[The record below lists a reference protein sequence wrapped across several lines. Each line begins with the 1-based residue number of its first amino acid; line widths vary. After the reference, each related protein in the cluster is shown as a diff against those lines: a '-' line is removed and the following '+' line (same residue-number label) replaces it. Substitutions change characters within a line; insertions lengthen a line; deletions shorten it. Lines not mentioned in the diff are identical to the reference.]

1 MLQLRDLCV
10 ASESVQQ
17 EHIKGL
23 CAWGVTAWI
32 ERGACCHSVEGLS
45 ICVHGCCAD
54 RYFGSFPKVGI
65 VIPNA
70 AAWLLPEFQ
79 DLANALEHTLDLP
92 TILPHGARVDP
103 TADGF
108 LLWLPTCKQTH
119 NTQDPKF

>member
-1 MLQLRDLCV
+1 MR
-10 ASESVQQ
+10 
-17 EHIKGL
+17 
-23 CAWGVTAWI
+23 
-32 ERGACCHSVEGLS
+32 
-45 ICVHGCCAD
+45 AD

-92 TILPHGARVDP
+92 TILPHGARIDP

-108 LLWLPTCKQTH
+108 LLWLPTCAFPFKSPVKGALIIT
-119 NTQDPKF
+119 PRCI

>member
-1 MLQLRDLCV
+1 MV
-10 ASESVQQ
+10 PAITSGGA
-17 EHIKGL
+17 EHL
-23 CAWGVTAWI
+23 CAF
-32 ERGACCHSVEGLS
+32 C
-45 ICVHGCCAD
+45 CCAD

-79 DLANALEHTLDLP
+79 DLANVLEHTLDLP

-108 LLWLPTCKQTH
+108 LLWLPTCKRTH
-119 NTQDPKF
+119 NTQDPQHYLL